1 MRSIPPPA
9 PRVPGTP
16 ITRADPWR
24 DRSDGYNCG
33 REMSPPG
40 SVTVLLR
47 EVAKGDKPSLD
58 RLMPLVYDQLRE
70 IAHRQLR
77 RERSGHTLQPTAL
90 VHEAYARLLGQ
101 EQPDYRDRA
110 HFLGVAAQV
119 MRRILIDHARTRNAA
134 KRGGGGEKLPFD
146 EARDP
151 GDERSTIII
160 ALDDSLTALEQQ
172 DPPKARLVEMR
183 YFGGLT
189 AAESAEVLGM
199 DVAKVRRELRV
210 AHAWLRRE
218 MDRPARSAP
227 TSVP

>member
-1 MRSIPPPA
+1 
-9 PRVPGTP
+9 
-16 ITRADPWR
+16 
-24 DRSDGYNCG
+24 
-33 REMSPPG
+33 MSSPG
-40 SVTVLLR
+40 SVTLLLR

-70 IAHRQLR
+70 IAHSQLR

-101 EQPDYRDRA
+101 EQPDYHDRA

-119 MRRILIDHARTRNAA
+119 MRRILIDYARTRNAS

-151 GDERSTIII
+151 TAERSSTMI
-160 ALDDSLTALEQQ
+160 ALDDSLTALERQ
-172 DPPKARLVEMR
+172 DPRKARLVEMR

-189 AAESAEVLGM
+189 AAESAEVLGL
-199 DVAKVRRELRV
+199 DVAQVRREMRV

-218 MDRPARSAP
+218 MDRPAPDTVS
-227 TSVP
+227 S